1 MPATSALA
9 IAVVAA
15 ITMAAIGWRTLLTIA
30 VFAVIAFT
38 IVGLVNVVSI
48 FSA

>member
-1 MPATSALA
+1 MPAISAVGIAIVGA
-9 IAVVAA
+9 IAVVS
-15 ITMAAIGWRTLLTIA
+15 IGWRTLLTMFVLA
-30 VFAVIAFT
+30 VVAFT